1 MKNSLL
7 WLLPLAL
14 GAAMFVGTA
23 SAGVTVPSWDFLS
36 CDDLL
41 NEYDNAGGVLRPFPE
56 ATDGYDVTINP
67 ATGNIFAS
75 DPTNDRI
82 YAINNDNGS
91 VYAISNSVFNQ
102 PHDLAFH
109 PTNGMLYATN
119 RGANRIVEMW
129 VELSGLPMSVV
140 FVSSSVIGQPEPG
153 PGWSGLVDPS
163 GIAFDG
169 CGTMY
174 VSSGADEIVVLEP
187 GGSYDYSRTMYPT
200 GLSDPGGLAYY
211 DGYLYV
217 VSKDNNSVL
226 KVDPTDG
233 SVEYVISD
241 HLTGPTSIAV
251 ALGNDPGLLVADTS
265 GVAVFDLASGEWAGT
280 VDVGPMT
287 GVEPTGAGSVV
298 IPEPAALALLGI
310 GLGGLAYRRKK

>member
-1 MKNSLL
+1 MKNSLFR
-7 WLLPLAL
+7 LLLLAL

-41 NEYDNAGGVLRPFPE
+41 NEYDNAGHVLRSFPE
-56 ATDGYDVTINP
+56 AMDGYDVTINP

-82 YAINNDNGS
+82 YAIDDADRS
-91 VYAISNSVFNQ
+91 VYAISNSVFNG

-129 VELSGLPMSVV
+129 VELPSLPMSVV
-140 FVSSSVIGQPEPG
+140 FVSSSVIGQPEG
-153 PGWSGLVDPS
+153 GWGGLDDPS

-187 GGSYDYSRTMYPT
+187 GGSYDYSRTMCPT

-226 KVDPTDG
+226 KVDPVDG

-241 HLTGPTSIAV
+241 HLTGPTGIAV
-251 ALGNDPGLLVADTS
+251 ALGNDPGLLVADAS
-265 GVAVFDLASGEWAGT
+265 GVAVFDLESGAWAGT

-287 GVEPTGAGSVV
+287 GVQPTGAGSAV
-298 IPEPAALALLGI
+298 IPEPVTLAMLGI